1 MLFEEFHVRFMYK
14 AYFED
19 LKLASKIF
27 NLLISTFCNFFLQ
40 LFFRFI
46 TGLIIKLQVVCI
58 LIFKFPYLFLIKY
71 RLSKYILNK
80 NKITI
85 ANFL

>member
-1 MLFEEFHVRFMYK
+1 MYK
-14 AYFED
+14 AYFEC
-19 LKLASKIF
+19 LRLAFKIF
-27 NLLISTFCNFFLQ
+27 GLLIPTFCNFFLQ
-40 LFFRFI
+40 LVFRFI
-46 TGLIIKLQVVCI
+46 TELVIKLQVVCI
-58 LIFKFPYLFLIKY
+58 LIFKFPYIFLIKY

>member
-1 MLFEEFHVRFMYK
+1 MYK

-58 LIFKFPYLFLIKY
+58 LIF
-71 RLSKYILNK
+71 
-80 NKITI
+80 
-85 ANFL
+85 